1 MATRIAGLV
10 VLDPTVLP
18 LPVHASMARRQH
30 TLDGMTIGLLANGKR
45 NADKLLDKVGALLA
59 EHYQIKGFVVRNKGS
74 ANRPCPPN
82 LLQELLAQ
90 CDALLTGVGD

>member
-1 MATRIAGLV
+1 MAVRTAGLA

-18 LPVHASMARRQH
+18 LPVHASMARRPR

-59 EHYQIKGFVVRNKGS
+59 EHYQIKGFVARNKGNAS
-74 ANRPCPPN
+74 RPCPPN

-90 CDALLTGVGD
+90 CDAVLTGTGD